1 MEKKLQ
7 PLKNKLLLFFFFV
20 LSVGVFGQ
28 TLVNYPLNNNL
39 SPDFG
44 PNASITPANLQYFD
58 PPSTTPITNTQH
70 ALGHLDYYNSGDYLQ
85 FSFTLPANDNV
96 TLQVN
101 AGTAVLLS
109 SVTGNIQIYAQIGS
123 SPEVLLQQQN
133 LNAASSFFQWV
144 DTSDVSFSLPLV
156 NTQSSAVPVKIRIVG
171 NFTKSGLNID
181 YFGINNIS
189 LVREITS
196 ISVRSTKTPQPP
208 VIAHNSGASVT
219 MDTDFGSLLTNEETL
234 DKTYRI
240 TNTGSRTLN
249 VSSIYISPNN
259 ADFSIF
265 GAIPSTINAGQSSTF
280 IVRFAPTNQ
289 GLKTAE
295 VVITGNITPDNPFR
309 FEVKGNGKSCNLE
322 PIPILVQNFETS
334 GSNLNATV
342 IDGTPNITGGNSN
355 SPNPNT
361 IGAALYPSN
370 TNLYA
375 SGSNTRSLFV
385 RGTNSADQNGVV
397 GTGEVTLEFGAV
409 DLTGQ
414 QEVSVNFEVAAFSTS
429 NVSSSTN
436 NTGSGVNG
444 YDYVLL
450 QIMNPDGSWSD
461 EIRLN
466 GASGSSETDAR
477 SYKYGFGGTQ
487 IPESNYDG
495 ALVTYSNS
503 NSVKYGKFK
512 LNIPVS
518 ELTANFKFRI
528 KAITGRSFERN
539 RSWNEWQR
547 NYNRNLWLIDNV
559 HIDAGNA
566 KVKTWTG
573 TGWIG
578 ENTNRPTDR
587 EKAVFNGTYN
597 FSGAEAADLTVCE
610 CEVKSGKNVTIPA
623 NRALTVRNKIT
634 NLGNGNNF
642 VVQTG
647 GNLIQIEDEAVNTGS
662 ITAERTVSDIN
673 NISTHMDYLYW
684 SAPVTGQGL
693 KAFSL
698 GTPDNRIFQYNEPND
713 LFKAVPLATEPNFV
727 PGKGYAF
734 RAESGTGI
742 SNPYSKTYKFKGV
755 PNNGLIE
762 REVQRSPNTGVA
774 ADVVHGYN
782 LIGNPYPSNMSFEQ
796 FYQLNKDV
804 IYNTAWFWTN
814 NFFTPNQQGSG
825 YGQNNYAVWN
835 GTGGVAATT
844 TAPADSNPSNP
855 ASNTTT
861 PNGIVTVGQGFIV
874 QVKNLGL
881 GQKVQFRNRNGNT
894 PLRVS
899 TSGTFF
905 SRQNEEKDRFWL
917 KLISA
922 DSIVNSQLIGY
933 IDGAT
938 HGYEQD
944 YDAELMSMSS
954 DVFYS
959 LLEDRRLQIQGK
971 GAFDPS
977 DKVQLGAN
985 IFKNG
990 NYTIAIENPEGIFN
1004 AGQKVYLKDNLLNR
1018 WVDLK
1023 AQAYTFEATKGI
1035 TEGRFE
1041 IVYESPTVLATDAV
1055 TKDELMV
1062 YRDSG
1067 DFVVKAKSKK
1077 MTMLEVYDASGRL
1090 VYTTKPNDTKVVIS
1104 GDRLNRGVYILKI
1117 NQDGV
1122 VTAKKILK

>member
-1 MEKKLQ
+1 MKKILFFYTFFAAITLFAQ
-7 PLKNKLLLFFFFV
+7 NVSLDLTASSGTYTVPQGVNSLTVEAWGAGGGGGRSTNGGLATGGGGAGAYARKILTVTGGSVSNYTIGQGGNGAAGNTNNGEDSWFSTANTVMAKGGVGAKNNENAGGIGGQATASIGDVTYSGGNGGNGSGDGGFEAAGGGGGAGRATGDGGIGGDGQWVNVGGAGGLSTSPGGAGGKGTNYGGKGEAGYNYGGGGGGSKKALLF
-20 LSVGVFGQ
+20 G
-28 TLVNYPLNNNL
+28 TNVNGGSGAQGLIRVSFIKPAITI
-39 SPDFG
+39 
-44 PNASITPANLQYFD
+44 NAN
-58 PPSTTPITNTQH
+58 PSLTIC
-70 ALGHLDYYNSGDYLQ
+70 SG
-85 FSFTLPANDNV
+85 
-96 TLQVN
+96 
-101 AGTAVLLS
+101 S
-109 SVTGNIQIYAQIGS
+109 SVT
-123 SPEVLLQQQN
+123 LT
-133 LNAASSFFQWV
+133 ASSAGAYSYTWSNGQTGNSITVSPGTTTTYTVTGTASNGAGGTFTHTQTVTVTVNPVVSAGTISGTSPLFIGDVTTYSSNGAAGGTWSS
-144 DTSDVSFSLPLV
+144 SDVNVFTVDPSTGVVTAQGAGSATITYTV
-156 NTQSSAVPVKIRIVG
+156 NSCGGPNSAIATVVVTDVTTWYGAPDAGSWDHGVPTATKKAAIAGYYQTSEGGDFTAKELTVKTG
-171 NFTKSGLNID
+171 
-181 YFGINNIS
+181 
-189 LVREITS
+189 
-196 ISVRSTKTPQPP
+196 
-208 VIAHNSGASVT
+208 
-219 MDTDFGSLLTNEETL
+219 GSLLIEADDAVTVINE
-234 DKTYRI
+234 I
-240 TNTGSRTLN
+240 
-249 VSSIYISPNN
+249 
-259 ADFSIF
+259 
-265 GAIPSTINAGQSSTF
+265 
-280 IVRFAPTNQ
+280 TNQ
-289 GLKTAE
+289 G
-295 VVITGNITPDNPFR
+295 
-309 FEVKGNGKSCNLE
+309 NG
-322 PIPILVQNFETS
+322 
-334 GSNLNATV
+334 
-342 IDGTPNITGGNSN
+342 D
-355 SPNPNT
+355 
-361 IGAALYPSN
+361 
-370 TNLYA
+370 
-375 SGSNTRSLFV
+375 
-385 RGTNSADQNGVV
+385 
-397 GTGEVTLEFGAV
+397 
-409 DLTGQ
+409 
-414 QEVSVNFEVAAFSTS
+414 
-429 NVSSSTN
+429 
-436 NTGSGVNG
+436 
-444 YDYVLL
+444 
-450 QIMNPDGSWSD
+450 
-461 EIRLN
+461 
-466 GASGSSETDAR
+466 
-477 SYKYGFGGTQ
+477 
-487 IPESNYDG
+487 
-495 ALVTYSNS
+495 
-503 NSVKYGKFK
+503 
-512 LNIPVS
+512 
-518 ELTANFKFRI
+518 
-528 KAITGRSFERN
+528 
-539 RSWNEWQR
+539 
-547 NYNRNLWLIDNV
+547 
-559 HIDAGNA
+559 
-566 KVKTWTG
+566 
-573 TGWIG
+573 
-578 ENTNRPTDR
+578 
-587 EKAVFNGTYN
+587 
-597 FSGAEAADLTVCE
+597 
-610 CEVKSGKNVTIPA
+610 
-623 NRALTVRNKIT
+623 
-634 NLGNGNNF
+634 NF

-662 ITAERTVSDIN
+662 ITAERLVSDIN

-693 KAFSL
+693 KAFSP

-844 TAPADSNPSNP
+844 TAPADSNPENST
-855 ASNTTT
+855 SNTTT
-861 PNGIVTVGQGFIV
+861 PYGIVTVGQGFIV

-944 YDAELMSMSS
+944 YDAELMGMSS

-1018 WVDLK
+1018 WVDLT
-1023 AQAYTFEATKGI
+1023 AQTYTFEATKGI

-1055 TKDELMV
+1055 TKDEVMV

-1077 MTMLEVYDASGRL
+1077 ITMLEVYDASGRL
-1090 VYTTKPNDTKVVIS
+1090 VYTAKPNDTRVVIS

-1117 NQDGV
+1117 SQDGV

>member
-1 MEKKLQ
+1 MKKQLHL
-7 PLKNKLLLFFFFV
+7 LKSRFFGLLFLMWSAAFFA
-20 LSVGVFGQ
+20 Q

-44 PNASITPANLQYFD
+44 PNASITPATLQYFD

-70 ALGHLDYYNSGDYLQ
+70 AFGHLDYYNSGDYLQ
-85 FSFTLPANDNV
+85 FNFNLPANDNL
-96 TLQVN
+96 TLQVT
-101 AGTAVLLS
+101 AGTAVFLS
-109 SVTGNIQIYAQIGS
+109 SVNGNIQIYAQIGS

-144 DTSDVSFSLPLV
+144 DISDVSFSLPLV

-259 ADFSIF
+259 ADFSIV

-280 IVRFAPTNQ
+280 TVRFAPTNQ

-429 NVSSSTN
+429 NASSGTN

-450 QIMNPDGSWSD
+450 QVMKPDGSWSD

-466 GASGSSETDAR
+466 GATGSSETDAR
-477 SYKYGFGGTQ
+477 SYKYGFGQAQ
-487 IPESNYDG
+487 IPESVYNDG
-495 ALVTYSNS
+495 ILFTATNTNS
-503 NSVKYGKFK
+503 TKYGKFK
-512 LNIPVS
+512 LNIPAS

-528 KAITGRSFERN
+528 KARTGRSLQRVN
-539 RSWNEWQR
+539 GSWGY
-547 NYNRNLWLIDNV
+547 YNRNLWLIDNV

-573 TGWIG
+573 TGWTG

-647 GNLIQIEDEAVNTGS
+647 GNLIQIEDEAVNSNS
-662 ITAERTVSDIN
+662 ITAERLVSDIN

-684 SAPVTGQGL
+684 SAPVSGQGL
-693 KAFSL
+693 KAFSP

-742 SNPYSKTYKFKGV
+742 LNPYSKTYKFKGV

-762 REVQRSPNTGVA
+762 REVQRSPNTGA
-774 ADVVHGYN
+774 AANVVHGYN

-796 FYQLNKDV
+796 FYQLNKNV

-844 TAPADSNPSNP
+844 APADSNPSNP
-855 ASNTTT
+855 TSNTTT

-894 PLRVS
+894 PLRVANA
-899 TSGTFF
+899 GTFF

-922 DSIVNSQLIGY
+922 DSIINSQLIGY

-938 HGYEQD
+938 NGFEQD
-944 YDAELMSMSS
+944 YDAELMGMSS

-971 GAFDPS
+971 AAFDPS

-990 NYTIAIENPEGIFN
+990 TYTIAIENPEGIFN

-1018 WVDLK
+1018 WVDLN
-1023 AQAYTFEATKGI
+1023 AQSYTFEATKGI

-1062 YRDSG
+1062 YRDGTS
-1067 DFVVKAKSKK
+1067 FVVKSAVKNI
-1077 MTMLEVYDASGRL
+1077 TGIEVYDISGRL
-1090 VYTTKPNDTKVVIS
+1090 WKKLNVNSKEVTLDASAMNS
-1104 GDRLNRGVYILKI
+1104 GMYILKI
-1117 NQDGV
+1117 NRNGEISGR
-1122 VTAKKILK
+1122 KIMK